1 MPYTQLNNL
10 DFAEIKIALKE
21 YMRAQSDFT
30 DYDFEGSALSQLL
43 DVLAYNTYYTAFNA
57 NMVVNEMF
65 LDSATLRDNV
75 VALAKQLGYTPKST
89 TSPKAIVNFSVTYKN
104 INSAPAATILKAGNA
119 FVTNYDG
126 TLYRFVLAEDRRAEV
141 LNGVATF
148 ENVEIY
154 EGSLINVS
162 FTVNQSLK
170 NQRFIIKNPGIDT
183 TTLKVLVY
191 ESSTSTVYEE
201 YTSANSI
208 LNISLDDKI
217 YFINEGED
225 ESYELFFGDG
235 ILGKNLSDGQIIN
248 ISYIV
253 TNGPDTNGAKTFTF
267 NGRIVDENQSLIVV
281 PFTIGVVSTVAK
293 ATGGAEIETI
303 SKIKFNAPKFFGSQN
318 RAVTVDD
325 YAAIVRNL
333 YPSVSDIIVFGG
345 EDQEPPAYGKVF
357 ISVKPKEAASLS
369 SLTKNELAN
378 ELKKYSVASVK
389 PEFIDPSILYIEL
402 ASDIYYDKKKTNL
415 LQSQVAAKVAGAIQE
430 YLETSETEKFNGK
443 FRYSKFIGVIDNSD
457 RAINSNITEI
467 TLRKDFY
474 AQINSSSYYE
484 ICYQNSFLEDCDNP
498 VVSST
503 GMVVFEHPTYTSYL
517 EDRNGKIVLYRLD
530 SVTGEKVLLNDF
542 IGDIDYAK
550 GEIKMYNFTILKGS
564 FSDNRI
570 ELRVKPANKDIE
582 VKREV
587 YLNVDISQS
596 TFVAYKE

>member
-10 DFAEIKIALKE
+10 DFNEIKIALRE
-21 YMRAQSDFT
+21 YMRAQTDFT
-30 DYDFEGSALSQLL
+30 DYDFEGSVLSQLL
-43 DVLAYNTYYTAFNA
+43 DVLAYNTYYTAFNT

-75 VALAKQLGYTPKST
+75 VALAKQLGYSPKSAI
-89 TSPKAIVNFSVTYKN
+89 SPKAVVNFTVTYKN
-104 INSAPAATILKAGNA
+104 INTAPSATIFKAGSG

-126 TLYRFVLAEDRRAEV
+126 TLYRFILREDRRSEV
-141 LNGVATF
+141 SNGVSTF
-148 ENVEIY
+148 QNVEIY
-154 EGSLINVS
+154 EGSLITTS
-162 FTVNQSLK
+162 YTVNQALK
-170 NQRFIIKNPGIDT
+170 NQRFVINNPGADIS
-183 TTLKVLVY
+183 TLKILVY
-191 ESSTSTVYEE
+191 ESNTSSVYEE
-201 YTSANSI
+201 YKVVDSI
-208 LNISLDDKI
+208 LDIGSNDKV

-225 ESYELFFGDG
+225 ESYEIFFGDG
-235 ILGKNLSDGQIIN
+235 ILGKKLTDNQVIN

-253 TNGPDTNGAKTFTF
+253 TNGSDTNGAKSFTF
-267 NGRIVDENQSLIVV
+267 NGNIVDENQVLITV
-281 PFTIGVVSTVAK
+281 PFTVGAITTTAK
-293 ATGGAEIETI
+293 AVGGAEIESI

-318 RAVTVDD
+318 RAVTASD

-357 ISVKPKEAASLS
+357 ISVKPNEAASLS
-369 SLTKNELAN
+369 SLTKSELVDQ
-378 ELKKYSVASVK
+378 LKKYSIASVR
-389 PEFIDPSILYIEL
+389 PEFIDPSILYVEL
-402 ASDIYYDKKKTNL
+402 NSKIYYNKTKTNL
-415 LQSQVAAKVAGAIQE
+415 LQTQVAAKAAGAIQE
-430 YLETSETEKFNGK
+430 YLQTSETEKFNGK
-443 FRYSKFIGVIDNSD
+443 FRYSKFVGVIDNSD
-457 RAINSNITEI
+457 RAINSNITDI

-474 AQINSSSYYE
+474 AQINASSYYE
-484 ICYQNSFLEDCDNP
+484 ICYQNAFLEDCDEP

-503 GMVVFEHPTYTSYL
+503 GMTVFEYPNYTSYL

-530 SVTGEKVLLNDF
+530 SVTGEKVLLNDS
-542 IGDIDYAK
+542 IGDVDYVK

-587 YLNVDISQS
+587 YLDVDISQS